1 MSVPV
6 RIERRFSPVAS
17 GDLRPSLAEHPV
29 EAATKELGEPKKR
42 VVPGQKLSPSA
53 LSYVIR
59 KSMQQVLLKKLLEKE
74 DGWTGIQNRFRVTG

>member
-1 MSVPV
+1 
-6 RIERRFSPVAS
+6 
-17 GDLRPSLAEHPV
+17 
-29 EAATKELGEPKKR
+29 LGEPKKR

-74 DGWTGIQNRFRVTG
+74 DGWTGIQNQFRVTGQQSKEVKVLPKKQSAPLPGQSWPCGDTAG